1 MSAAV
6 PAHLASRLAGR
17 NVVVTGAG
25 RGIGEAI
32 ARGVSA
38 AGARV
43 ACIDVDGPGA
53 TAVAASL
60 DGAFA
65 VDCDLTDFA
74 AVERA
79 GASVIERFGRVDGLV
94 TAAGGSRGEACGFLE
109 LEPTVWHMML
119 DRNLTSTFYTALV
132 FGRLMAAEP
141 AGSIVLVSS
150 QLSGVVRPGL
160 AHYGA
165 AKGAINQ
172 LVRGMAVDLGPL
184 GIRVNAIGPGPT
196 ETPGN
201 AAWFAR
207 PDIQEQHARQIPLG
221 RVAQPEEMAGAAV
234 HLLSDESS
242 YTTGAILLIDGGY
255 TLT

>member
-1 MSAAV
+1 MSGD
-6 PAHLASRLAGR
+6 PQTLAGRLDGR
-17 NVVVTGAG
+17 NVVVTGAA
-25 RGIGEAI
+25 RGIGAAI
-32 ARGVSA
+32 ARGA
-38 AGARV
+38 AHAGARV

-53 TAVAASL
+53 VSTASTL
-60 DGAFA
+60 DGAIA

-74 AVERA
+74 AVEAA
-79 GASVIERFGRVDGLV
+79 GVTITERLGRIDGLV
-94 TAAGGSRGEACGFLE
+94 TAAGGSRGEARPFLE
-109 LEPTVWHMML
+109 IDPTVWHTMI
-119 DRNLTSTFYTALV
+119 DRNLTTTFHTALV
-132 FGRLMAAEP
+132 FARLMAAEH

-201 AAWFAR
+201 ATWFAR
-207 PDIQEQHARQIPLG
+207 PEIQEQHERQIPLG
-221 RVAQPEEMAGAAV
+221 RVAQPEEMAGAVV
-234 HLLSDESS
+234 HLLSEESS

>member
-1 MSAAV
+1 MSGSPQI
-6 PAHLASRLAGR
+6 PAGRLTGR
-17 NVVVTGAG
+17 NVVVTGTA
-25 RGIGEAI
+25 RGIGAAI
-32 ARGVSA
+32 ARGVA
-38 AGARV
+38 HAGARV

-53 TAVAASL
+53 AATASTL
-60 DGAFA
+60 DGAIA
-65 VDCDLTDFA
+65 IDCDLTDFA
-74 AVERA
+74 AVEAA
-79 GASVIERFGRVDGLV
+79 GSAITERLGRIDGLV
-94 TAAGGSRGEACGFLE
+94 TAAGGSRGEARPFLE
-109 LEPTVWHMML
+109 IDTTVWHTMI
-119 DRNLTSTFYTALV
+119 DRNLTATFHTALV
-132 FGRLMAAEP
+132 FARLMATEH

-201 AAWFAR
+201 ATWFAR
-207 PDIQEQHARQIPLG
+207 PDIQEQHSRQIPLG
-221 RVAQPEEMAGAAV
+221 RVAQPEEMAGAVV